1 MKTNGNTILIT
12 GGSSGIGRGLA
23 EALAKAGNQVI
34 ITGRRQAP
42 LDEVV
47 RANPGISALQLDV
60 DSPESIRQFAAT
72 VIARFP
78 ALNVLVNNAG
88 IMKAEALGQD
98 TDTSVA
104 EAIITTNVLGPVRLT
119 AALMPHLK
127 TQPQATVM
135 NVSSAAA
142 FVPLAFTPTYSA
154 TKAFVHSYSLSLRK
168 QLERTN
174 VQVLELVPPYVQTEL
189 MGSQQATDPR
199 AMPLSD
205 FISEVMTILANPPV
219 SGEIIVENS
228 KPARFA
234 EQSGIFDQL
243 FEMFSAMAEG

>member
-1 MKTNGNTILIT
+1 
-12 GGSSGIGRGLA
+12 
-23 EALAKAGNQVI
+23 
-34 ITGRRQAP
+34 
-42 LDEVV
+42 
-47 RANPGISALQLDV
+47 LQLDV
-60 DSPESIRQFAAT
+60 DSPEAIRQFAAM

-88 IMKAEALGQD
+88 IMKAEALGND

-104 EAIITTNVLGPVRLT
+104 EAIITTNILGPVRLI
-119 AALMPHLK
+119 AALLPHLK
-127 TQPQATVM
+127 AQPQATVL

-174 VQVLELVPPYVQTEL
+174 VQVLELAPPYVQTEL
-189 MGSQQATDPR
+189 MGSQQATDPG

-205 FISEVMTILANPPV
+205 FISEVMTILANTPA
-219 SGEIIVENS
+219 SGEIIVES
-228 KPARFA
+228 CKPVRFA
-234 EQSGIFDQL
+234 EKNGSFDQL
-243 FEMFSAMAEG
+243 FDMFSAMAEG